1 MNLKCNHGIRP
12 KVRKDPNCAA
22 GVVFESDNLMNH
34 VSRIPLFV
42 LIELS
47 FCAGALTAGVSQA
60 AQDGPVI
67 SEFLAV
73 NTKAPLDKDRDS
85 SDWIEIYNPA
95 GHAIDLDGWYLTDN
109 VDDLEKW
116 EFPPVTIAPGGYL
129 VVFASGKNVREPG
142 GELHT
147 SFSLQAG
154 GESVALVEPDG
165 VTIAHAYVD
174 YPPQLAD
181 ISYGLS
187 GDGVVSQTETVLLP
201 ESADARALI
210 PASNALG
217 PNWMLASFND
227 TAWPAGKTGVGYD
240 YAGLIQLD
248 VAAMRNVNQTVYVRI
263 AFDVADVTQIDKLV
277 LRLKYEDGFVAY
289 FNGVEVARDNAPDAA
304 SLTWNSGA
312 LANRED
318 NLAVNAV
325 EFDITAY
332 KDVLFKGRNVLAAQG
347 LNSSLGSSDLLI
359 LPQLVAIEIEQLD
372 LSEVMEGHLLRPT
385 PGAANQSA
393 LAQIGPE
400 IRYVTDNP
408 PPPAPG
414 QNLVITAHVTQTLAV
429 IQKVSLMCRVN
440 FITDNRFIPTTGLV
454 MVDDGTGADVQA
466 DDGIYTAEIPAQVYA
481 PGDMVRW
488 YVRAE
493 DAAGSV
499 SRNPLFALPTD
510 SPEYYGTVVQDPTI
524 RSSLP
529 VIQWF
534 VQNVGASETR
544 GGTRGSV
551 YYDGEFYDNVVIH
564 IRGGST
570 AGASKKHFKV
580 HFNHGY
586 KFRYRDDSPRVNE
599 INLNSTYS
607 DKAYLRQNMA
617 FDAYDW
623 CGCPGSE
630 SFPVRAERNGDFYG
644 VQIFI
649 EEPEEELLEREGL
662 DPHGALYKMY
672 NTFNAGGSAEKKSR
686 RWEGRQDL
694 DDFCNSINN
703 TSGATRHNN
712 IFDRV
717 NLPLVLDYMVGVV
730 LIHQNDH
737 PHKNHY
743 LYRDSDGS
751 GEWCFMPWDHDLT
764 WGSNWIGDQGGSYGD
779 VIYAND
785 DQVPGRG
792 TSVKPSHPFIGKE
805 DCREWNNFWNRL
817 IDAILNDATA
827 REMFLRRL
835 RTVMDEFVKPP
846 GTAYAD
852 LFIEN
857 HIDELMAQMAPD
869 VALDYKKWANPWQW
883 GGQEGYPRDQSFAYA
898 IGVLKNDYLA
908 VRRTHLFVTHNVDRV
923 ASYKI
928 AGSYSAAIPNAQ
940 PVNPS
945 IQFSTYDDNPAS
957 GNQDQEYIELK
968 NPNTYAVDISGWE
981 LVGGVR
987 HIFLPGTVLVAGGS
1001 LYVSPNSKAFRSRSA
1016 SPKGGEG
1023 RFVQGNYKSHL
1034 SSWGETV
1041 SLVDPFGRL
1050 VDALTYSG
1058 SPSDQQQ
1065 YLRVTEIM
1073 YNPAEGGVFDNEQYE
1088 FIELKNIGT
1097 APLKLDGVKFTR
1109 GISYTF
1115 ETGRNR
1121 MLAAGACIVVARNQS
1136 AFTARY
1142 GSTVNLAPGT
1152 YTGSLDNAGEK
1163 IELEDR
1169 TNSTILDFE
1178 YDDEWF
1184 PATDGQGYSLTIK
1197 DPANADLDSWPG
1209 KDSWRASPAKNG
1221 SPGS

>member
-1 MNLKCNHGIRP
+1 MKHISRRP
-12 KVRKDPNCAA
+12 LLAAMSLSCCA
-22 GVVFESDNLMNH
+22 VM
-34 VSRIPLFV
+34 
-42 LIELS
+42 LS
-47 FCAGALTAGVSQA
+47 ADVSQA

-73 NTKAPLDKDRDS
+73 NSNGLLDKDHDS
-85 SDWIEIYNPA
+85 SDWIEIHNPTGQA
-95 GHAIDLDGWYLTDN
+95 VDLDGWYLTDN
-109 VDDLEKW
+109 MRNLDKW
-116 EFPPVTIAPGGYL
+116 EFPPVSIAPGGYL
-129 VVFASGKNVREPG
+129 VVFASGRDIREPG
-142 GELHT
+142 GELHA

-154 GESVALVEPDG
+154 GESVALVQPDG
-165 VTIAHAYVD
+165 VTVAHAYVD

-187 GDGVVSQTETVLLP
+187 GDSVVSQIETVLLA
-201 ESADARALI
+201 EGADTRALI
-210 PASNALG
+210 PANGSLG
-217 PNWMLASFND
+217 LSWTQATFND
-227 TAWPAGKTGVGYD
+227 ASWLAGKTGVGYD

-248 VAAMRNVNQTVYVRI
+248 VAAMANVNQTVYARM
-263 AFDVADVTQIDKLV
+263 AFDVGDVTRIDKLA

-289 FNGVEVARDNAPDAA
+289 LNGVEVARDNAPAA
-304 SLTWNSGA
+304 SSLTWNSGA
-312 LANRED
+312 LGNRED
-318 NLAVNAV
+318 NLAVDAV
-325 EFDITAY
+325 EFDLTAQ
-332 KDVLFKGRNVLAAQG
+332 KGVLVKGRNVLAVHG
-347 LNSSLGSSDLLI
+347 LNATLTSSDLLI
-359 LPQLVAIEIEQLD
+359 LPQLLAIEVERLD
-372 LSEVMEGHLLRPT
+372 LSEVTAGHLLRPT
-385 PGAANQSA
+385 PRAANQSA
-393 LAQIGPE
+393 LVQIGPV
-400 IRYVTDNP
+400 IRHVTENP

-414 QNLVITAHVTQTLAV
+414 QDLVITAAVSENLAP
-429 IQKVSLMCRVN
+429 IRRVSLFCRID
-440 FITDNRFIPTTGLV
+440 FLTDNRFIPSTGLA
-454 MVDDGTGADVQA
+454 MLDDGKGEDATAN
-466 DDGIYTAEIPAQVYA
+466 DGIYTAVIPALTYA
-481 PGDMVRW
+481 PGDMVCW

-493 DAAGSV
+493 DTGGNA
-499 SRNPLFALPTD
+499 SRDPLFALPND

-529 VIQWF
+529 VFHWF
-534 VQNVGASETR
+534 VKNVAASEGRSTTR
-544 GGTRGSV
+544 ASV
-551 YYDGEFYDNVVIH
+551 YYDGEFYDNIGMH

-570 AGASKKHFKV
+570 AGAPKKHFKF

-586 KFRYRDDSPRVNE
+586 KFRYSDDSPRVNE

-617 FDAYDW
+617 FEAYDW
-623 CGCPGSE
+623 CGCPASE

-672 NTFNAGGSAEKKSR
+672 NTFNAGGSAEKKTR

-703 TSGATRHNN
+703 TSGTTRHNN
-712 IFDRV
+712 LFDRV
-717 NLPLVLDYMVGVV
+717 DLPRTLDYLVATI
-730 LIHQNDH
+730 LAHQNDH

-792 TSVKPSHPFIGKE
+792 VNVKPSHPFVGKQ
-805 DCREWNNFWNRL
+805 DCQEWNNHWNRL

-827 REMFLRRL
+827 REMYLRRL
-835 RTVMDEFVKPP
+835 RTVMDEFLKPP
-846 GTAYAD
+846 GTAYAGM
-852 LFIEN
+852 FIEN
-857 HIDELMAQMAPD
+857 RIDELLAQMAPD
-869 VALDYKKWANPWQW
+869 VALDYNKWANPWPW

-908 VRRTHLFVTHNVDRV
+908 VRRTHLFVTHSVDRV

-940 PVNPS
+940 PANPS
-945 IQFSTYDDNPAS
+945 IRFGAYDYNPTSA
-957 GNQDQEYIELK
+957 NQDEEYIELK
-968 NPNTYAVDISGWE
+968 NPNTYGVDISGWE
-981 LVGGVR
+981 LAGGVQ

-1001 LYVSPNSKAFRSRSA
+1001 LYVSPNSKMFRSRSV

-1023 RFVQGNYKSHL
+1023 RFVQGNYNGRL

-1041 SLVDPFGRL
+1041 SLVDRFGRL
-1050 VDALTYSG
+1050 VDTLTYAG
-1058 SPSDQQQ
+1058 NPSDQQR
-1065 YLRVTEIM
+1065 YLRVTEIT
-1073 YNPAEGGVFDNEQYE
+1073 YNPADGGAFDNEQYE

-1097 APLKLDGVKFTR
+1097 ASLNLDGVRLTS
-1109 GISYTF
+1109 GISHTF
-1115 ETGRNR
+1115 DVGRNR
-1121 MLAAGACIVVARNQS
+1121 MLAAGACIVIARNQS
-1136 AFTARY
+1136 AFTERY

-1152 YTGSLDNAGEK
+1152 YTGSLDNAGETIK
-1163 IELEDR
+1163 LEDR
-1169 TNSTILDFE
+1169 TNSTILEFE

-1184 PATDGQGYSLTIK
+1184 PTTDGQGYSLTIK
-1197 DPANADLDSWPG
+1197 DAANADLDSWSR
-1209 KDSWRASPAKNG
+1209 KDAWRASPQNNG